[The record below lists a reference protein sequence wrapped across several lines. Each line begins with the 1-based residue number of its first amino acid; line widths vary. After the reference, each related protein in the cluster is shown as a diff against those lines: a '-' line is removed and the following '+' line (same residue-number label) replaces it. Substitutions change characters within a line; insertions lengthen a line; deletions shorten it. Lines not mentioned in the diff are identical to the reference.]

1 MTTQVTDQ
9 AVLDLMARFG
19 DAFNRHDLDKIM
31 DCMTDDCVFIAR
43 DGKRYEGS
51 KAIRANWSEKLAEA
65 PDMHFEH
72 IDHFICGDR
81 AFYEWKVT
89 FTANGSLV
97 EMGSCDI
104 FTYRDGKIAV
114 KDYYVRWPSG

>member
-19 DAFNRHDLDKIM
+19 DAFNRHDVDKIM
-31 DCMTDDCVFIAR
+31 ECMTDDCVFIAR
-43 DGKRYEGS
+43 DGKRYDGS
-51 KAIRANWSEKLAEA
+51 TAVRAEWSEKLAQV
-65 PDMHFEH
+65 PDMHFEY
-72 IDHFICGDR
+72 IDHFLCGDR

-89 FTANGSLV
+89 FTQSGSLV
-97 EMGSCDI
+97 EMIACDI

-114 KDYYVRWPSG
+114 KDYYVKWQSV

>member
-1 MTTQVTDQ
+1 MTTQTTDQ
-9 AVLDLMARFG
+9 AVLDLMTRFG
-19 DAFNRHDLDKIM
+19 EAFNRHDLDKIM

-51 KAIRANWSEKLAEA
+51 AIVRAHWSERLAEA
-65 PDMHFEH
+65 PDMHFDYK
-72 IDHFICGDR
+72 DHFALGDR

-89 FTANGSLV
+89 FTQGGSLV
-97 EMGSCDI
+97 EMIACDI

-114 KDYYVRWPSG
+114 KDYYVKWPSG